1 MIKLTLRPLTFSHV
15 EMPWI
20 TRVRR
25 FHSPFIYGAGSRRVV
40 NGRAAL
46 TPTSW
51 ASEVCTLESLV
62 NVSLVCEDIS
72 LEDLENN
79 THPQLMSSLLTF
91 LSSSRNQ
98 YLQDSVPHLETCCL
112 KWSYGHAYLRRNAPF
127 PKKTK
132 TERCTRHR
140 SSRYQD
146 QVSRSGWLMRDGVYS
161 PYHPSPSRREGLL
174 GCCCPHLHILP
185 SQQVSVLKSN
195 T

>member
-132 TERCTRHR
+132 TVQKNV
-140 SSRYQD
+140 QD
-146 QVSRSGWLMRDGVYS
+146 TGHPDIKIRLVEVVGWCEMEYTVHTILAQVEGKAFWGAVALIFISFHLSKWVY
-161 PYHPSPSRREGLL
+161 
-174 GCCCPHLHILP
+174 
-185 SQQVSVLKSN
+185 
-195 T
+195 